1 MKRVILGVVGVLLA
15 GALVGL
21 GVRSMQA
28 QQETTPPAAQRFL
41 YIEDFE
47 VAPGQVPSEAVAA
60 ASEWVRAMR
69 ATGEFESVKLYMHH
83 TGPRFALYVLAETSS
98 WQAINDGF
106 EKMFEAMPDWM
117 DRPYEFGTHSDNLL
131 SEIPVN

>member
-1 MKRVILGVVGVLLA
+1 ML
-15 GALVGL
+15 
-21 GVRSMQA
+21 A
-28 QQETTPPAAQRFL
+28 QQETTPPTAERYL

-47 VAPGQVPSEAVAA
+47 IAPGQIPSEAVAA
-60 ASEWVRAMR
+60 ASEWVRVMR
-69 ATGEFESVKLYMHH
+69 ETGEFENVKLYMHH

-98 WQAINDGF
+98 RQAINDGF

-117 DRPYEFGTHSDNLL
+117 DQPYEFATHSDNLL

>member
-1 MKRVILGVVGVLLA
+1 MKRTILGVVGVLLA

-28 QQETTPPAAQRFL
+28 QQGTSPPVAQRFL

-47 VAPGQVPSEAVAA
+47 IAPGQVPSEAVAT
-60 ASEWVRAMR
+60 ASEWVRVMR
-69 ATGEFESVKLYMHH
+69 ETGAFESVKLYMHH

-117 DRPYEFGTHSDNLL
+117 DRPYEFGVHSDNLL

>member
-1 MKRVILGVVGVLLA
+1 MKRAILGIVGVLLA
-15 GALVGL
+15 GVLVGL
-21 GVRSMQA
+21 GVKSMQA
-28 QQETTPPAAQRFL
+28 QQETIPPAAQRFL

-47 VAPGQVPSEAVAA
+47 IVPGQVPSEAVAA
-60 ASEWVRAMR
+60 ASEWVRIMR
-69 ATGEFESVKLYMHH
+69 ETGEFESVKLYMHH

-106 EKMFEAMPDWM
+106 GKMFEAMPDWM
-117 DRPYEFGTHSDNLL
+117 DRPYQFGAHSDNLL